1 MKAKDLIH
9 KNPIYN
15 AIYEQML
22 GYSYAYLGGY
32 IFKTYVRKKRPSE
45 DSNLYLDLVQNTVA
59 QPICRYIVDTINDV
73 LFEPG
78 VKRELIF
85 CTPTGQKINPDTMEW
100 SELFLLDADL
110 NNRTLDGFMEQ
121 VGDLTSIYGHC
132 WVFVDMPV
140 EGDSNYGRPY
150 VVS

>member
-1 MKAKDLIH
+1 MNAKDLIH

-22 GYSYAYLGGY
+22 GYQYSYLGGY

-73 LFEPG
+73 LSERFRIATTGRVGFNTNNPSSG
-78 VKRELIF
+78 LHFLNTI
-85 CTPTGQKINPDTMEW
+85 PTQFT
-100 SELFLLDADL
+100 FLD
-110 NNRTLDGFMEQ
+110 RKKTLERLQ
-121 VGDLTSIYGHC
+121 LSLT
-132 WVFVDMPV
+132 
-140 EGDSNYGRPY
+140 
-150 VVS
+150 